1 MVNFDFKEKYDI
13 NDLLKIMELLRSPG
27 GCPWDAEQTHESIR
41 NSFIEET
48 YEVIEAINKNDRE
61 LLLEELGDV
70 LLQVVFHAQMEKER
84 ESFDF
89 ADVCDGICK
98 KLVERHPH
106 VFGEVNVDGVED
118 VLTNWDD
125 IKRRTKGQKTTTQAM
140 QAVPRELPALMRSTK
155 IQKKAKKAG
164 FDWADISG
172 ALDKLE
178 EEIAEL
184 REAIDAQD
192 DNACF
197 DELGDV
203 LFSAVNVSRFIDVDA
218 EEALTAATDKFFN
231 RFSIVEQLAEKKGI
245 DMNCDFFGFQFG
257 VNVMFCRN
265 TIRKLFICKGNL
277 SIASFLRLF
286 VAPPL
291 QTDVSG
297 DLSEIRREYLR
308 LMGWNAVPCA

>member
-1 MVNFDFKEKYDI
+1 MIENFKFKKNYVFGDLVNI
-13 NDLLKIMELLRSPG
+13 VALLRGEG
-27 GCPWDAEQTHESIR
+27 GCPWDAVQTHTTIKKDL
-41 NSFIEET
+41 IEET
-48 YEVIEAINKNDRE
+48 YEVIEAINKDDKT
-61 LLLEELGDV
+61 LLCEELGD
-70 LLQVVFHAQMEKER
+70 LMLQVVFHSQIETE
-84 ESFDF
+84 
-89 ADVCDGICK
+89 ADCLNIDDICDGICK
-98 KLVERHPH
+98 KLIERHPH

-140 QAVPRELPALMRSTK
+140 QAVPHELPALMRSTK

-245 DMNCDFFGFQFG
+245 DMK
-257 VNVMFCRN
+257 N
-265 TIRKLFICKGNL
+265 TSLEELDKLWDEAKKGK
-277 SIASFLRLF
+277 
-286 VAPPL
+286 
-291 QTDVSG
+291 
-297 DLSEIRREYLR
+297 
-308 LMGWNAVPCA
+308 